1 MLSIIYLILILGI
14 LVFVH
19 EFGHFI
25 AAKKIGVY
33 VSEFAIGMGP
43 KIFSYKRKNKNDPTL
58 YTIRL
63 LPIGGFCAMAG
74 EVLEEDDNLKLKKE
88 QYMCNRSKLE
98 RVIILIAG
106 VTMNILTAFIML
118 FFQSI
123 IWGTTQQTSIVGYA
137 PENYPIAEAGI
148 TVGDKITK
156 VNGIKVNTWDKL
168 TLVMNL
174 KSDNEYTEFEVE
186 KVDGTIKNYQ
196 ISPKEV
202 ENEDGSTSLVY
213 GVGAGDKL
221 PKTFGNA
228 IKYAFRKLGSLT
240 STMLLTLKYLFT
252 GKISL
257 NSFSGPVGMYT
268 VVKSAAGLEQLLF
281 LAAYL
286 SINLAVINAIPFP
299 AFDGGRI
306 LFVIIEAIKGS
317 KVKPETE
324 NLFHTIGF
332 ALLMLL
338 MIYITI
344 QDIIKLF

>member
-25 AAKKIGVY
+25 AAKKIGVH

-43 KIFSYKRKNKNDPTL
+43 KLFSHKRKNDPTE

-74 EVLEEDDNLKLKKE
+74 EVIEEETNLKKNE
-88 QYMCNRSKLE
+88 YMCNRSKIE
-98 RVIILIAG
+98 RIIILIAG
-106 VTMNILTAFIML
+106 VTMNIITAFIML
-118 FFQSI
+118 FFQSL
-123 IWGTTQQTSIVGYA
+123 IWGTTEQSSIVGYV
-137 PENYPIAEAGI
+137 PENYPVADAGI
-148 TVGDKITK
+148 VIGDKITK
-156 VNGIKVNTWDKL
+156 INGYKVNTWDKL
-168 TLVMNL
+168 TLIMNL
-174 KSDNEYTEFEVE
+174 NNNNSYTTFEV
-186 KVDGTIKNYQ
+186 KKQDGTIKTYE
-196 ISPKEV
+196 ITPKEV
-202 ENEDGSTSLVY
+202 TNDDGTTTLVY
-213 GVGAGDKL
+213 GIGAGDKL
-221 PKTFGNA
+221 NRTIGNA
-228 IKYAFRKLGSLT
+228 FKYAFKKLGSLT

-257 NSFSGPVGMYT
+257 NAFSGPIGMYT
-268 VVKSAAGLEQLLF
+268 VVKSASGLEQLLF

-324 NLFHTIGF
+324 NMFHTIGF
-332 ALLMLL
+332 MLLMLL

>member
-1 MLSIIYLILILGI
+1 MLSIIYLILILGV

-25 AAKKIGVY
+25 AAKKIGVF

-43 KIFSYKRKNKNDPTL
+43 KLFSYKRKSDPTE

-74 EVLEEDDNLKLKKE
+74 EVVEEKSNLDKNE
-88 QYMCNRSKLE
+88 YMCNRSKIE
-98 RVIILIAG
+98 RVVILIAG
-106 VTMNILTAFIML
+106 VTMNIITAFIML
-118 FFQSI
+118 FFQSL
-123 IWGTTQQTSIVGYA
+123 IWGTTEQSSIVGYA
-137 PENYPIAEAGI
+137 PDNYPIADAGI
-148 TVGDKITK
+148 VVGDKVTK
-156 VNGIKVNTWDKL
+156 VNGYKVNTWDKL

-174 KSDNEYTEFEVE
+174 NSDSSYSTFEV
-186 KVDGTIKNYQ
+186 KKQDGTIMTYE

-202 ENEDGSTSLVY
+202 TNEDGSVSFVY
-213 GVGAGDKL
+213 GIGAGDKL
-221 PKTFGNA
+221 DRTFGNA
-228 IKYAFRKLGSLT
+228 VKYAFCKLGSLT

-257 NSFSGPVGMYT
+257 SAFSGPVGMYT
-268 VVKSAAGLEQLLF
+268 VVKSASGFEQLLF

-324 NLFHTIGF
+324 NMFHTVGF
-332 ALLMLL
+332 MLLMLL